1 VRSRLVAVLSVLS
14 LLAVAAFAA
23 PLLASTAQS
32 RTAQFVLVR
41 TADLDRLAWLAAAG
55 ADGGDGEG
63 ASSALVEAVERQ
75 HELYGEAVLVVDA
88 LGRPRASAGLGARP
102 LAVDGVTD
110 AVGAALRDQAPP
122 TPTRLTPWSS
132 DPVLFWRPVGTG
144 TAVEGAVVLRGDPA
158 LAADDVRRA
167 WGLVLLGALLA
178 SAAAAG
184 LALLLAR
191 WLLRPVQ
198 ALAAGF
204 ADVTAGRSVAPLP
217 DAGPP
222 ELRRL
227 ERSFTEMAA
236 AVQESARRQRELV
249 ADVSHQIRN
258 PLAALQLRI
267 DALDGLVAPAAV
279 PSYEG
284 AVREV
289 DRLAD
294 LLDGALVLAAA
305 DAERTSSADP
315 TAGVAT
321 CDAVAVAAERVQ
333 AWQPAADAAG
343 AVLLGPAVEG
353 APVLVAA
360 PRGDLAQVL
369 DVLVDNAVHHAG
381 RGCTV
386 VVDVPRPRP
395 GQTHLRV
402 VVDDDGPGIPV
413 PERASAV
420 QRSWRGADSHGR
432 RGSGLGLAIAVRLV
446 QTRRGEL
453 VLGES
458 PAGGL
463 RAEAVLPLV
472 PPAPGEQR

>member
-1 VRSRLVAVLSVLS
+1 MRSRLVAVLSVLS
-14 LLAVAAFAA
+14 LLVVAAFAA

-32 RTAQFVLVR
+32 RTSQFVLVR
-41 TADLDRLAWLAAAG
+41 TADLDRLAWLAAGGGEGTG
-55 ADGGDGEG
+55 AD
-63 ASSALVEAVERQ
+63 ASSALAEAVER
-75 HELYGEAVLVVDA
+75 HHALYGEAVLVVDA
-88 LGRPRASAGLGARP
+88 LGRPRASAGLGPDP
-102 LAVDGVTD
+102 LAADGVSG
-110 AVGAALRDQAPP
+110 AVDAALRDQAPP

-132 DPVLFWRPVGTG
+132 GPVLLWRPVGTG
-144 TAVEGAVVLRGDPA
+144 TAVEGAVVLRADPS
-158 LAADDVRRA
+158 LAAHDVRRS
-167 WGLVLLGALLA
+167 WGLVLLGSLLA

-184 LALLLAR
+184 LALVLAR

-217 DAGPP
+217 GAGPP

-294 LLDGALVLAAA
+294 LLDGTLALATA

-315 TAGVAT
+315 TADVAT

-353 APVLVAA
+353 APLLVAA
-360 PRGDLAQVL
+360 PRREVAQVL
-369 DVLVDNAVHHAG
+369 DVLVDNAVHHGG

-386 VVDVPRPRP
+386 VVDVPPLLP
-395 GQTHLRV
+395 GQAQVRV
-402 VVDDDGPGIPV
+402 LVDDDGPGIPAS
-413 PERASAV
+413 ERESAV
-420 QRSWRGADSHGR
+420 QRSWRGPGSEER

-453 VLGES
+453 VLGGS

-463 RAEAVLPLV
+463 RAEVRLPLV
-472 PPAPGEQR
+472 VDAPEGPR